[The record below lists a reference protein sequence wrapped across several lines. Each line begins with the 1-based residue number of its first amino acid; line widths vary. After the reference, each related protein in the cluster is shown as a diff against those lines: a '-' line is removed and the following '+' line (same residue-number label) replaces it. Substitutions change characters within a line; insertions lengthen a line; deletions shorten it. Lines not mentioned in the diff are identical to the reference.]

1 MEFETTPTFRF
12 DLELYLS
19 ISNHIYPFSVWWQGN
34 KLRIGRFP
42 FHWFVWLFFS
52 LERKHHVC
60 WLMTIHYGLPFRRFS
75 PNLVFFLSI
84 KAQNHITCCFCVC
97 LAQDKFWYVF
107 NAFFLHYFVN
117 HAVWVSFSLSG
128 SGVGLDF
135 FLNAFWWSVELVVG
149 DGTKR
154 KGMGFVA
161 CVACMDRVILRN
173 IVV

>member
-1 MEFETTPTFRF
+1 MLIDDYSLRVSFSKILSEF
-12 DLELYLS
+12 
-19 ISNHIYPFSVWWQGN
+19 G
-34 KLRIGRFP
+34 
-42 FHWFVWLFFS
+42 
-52 LERKHHVC
+52 
-60 WLMTIHYGLPFRRFS
+60 
-75 PNLVFFLSI
+75 FFLSI

-135 FLNAFWWSVELVVG
+135 FPNAFWWSVELVVG